1 MKKETK
7 KETKKNICVIC
18 KSEVKPKE
26 EYFKV
31 DLFNEG
37 KLKGTD
43 YCHKKCKD
51 NQNLL
56 DISKL
61 DINKLIEGFMPMIK

>member
-1 MKKETK
+1 MKKQK
-7 KETKKNICVIC
+7 QTKKNICVIC
-18 KSEVKPKE
+18 KNEVKPKE

-31 DLFNEG
+31 DLFKEG

-51 NQNLL
+51 GQNKI
-56 DISKL
+56 DISNL
-61 DINKLIEGFMPMIK
+61 DMNKLMEVAIPMLH